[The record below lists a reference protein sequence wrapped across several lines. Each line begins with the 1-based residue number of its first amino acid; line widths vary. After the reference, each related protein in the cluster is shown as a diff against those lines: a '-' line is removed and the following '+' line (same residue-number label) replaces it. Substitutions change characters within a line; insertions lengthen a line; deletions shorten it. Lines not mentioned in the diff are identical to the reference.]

1 MQRAPCVYTQPRKG
15 RNTACAVYCACG
27 GPVRVPYAATEC
39 QTAACAAVPVRRRQH
54 QSIYGAVNG
63 RLRARP
69 PEWALEREGGF
80 GTYRAHLPNA
90 RIPGHRLQ
98 SFLQWRKGA
107 GGLHHDGPR

>member
-1 MQRAPCVYTQPRKG
+1 MRSVLRVWRPRTRAVRSHG
-15 RNTACAVYCACG
+15 MSDRGVRG
-27 GPVRVPYAATEC
+27 GTGA
-39 QTAACAAVPVRRRQH
+39 RRRQH